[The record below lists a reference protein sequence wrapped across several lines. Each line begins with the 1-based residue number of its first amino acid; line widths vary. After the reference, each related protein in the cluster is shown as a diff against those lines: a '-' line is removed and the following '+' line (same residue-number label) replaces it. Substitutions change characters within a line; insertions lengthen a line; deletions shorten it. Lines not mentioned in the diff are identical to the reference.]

1 MKKTLLALA
10 LTVATSSSFA
20 NEMFDMEGSKKS
32 VSAGFASVGD
42 YSGVKLGGRIDLA
55 SGLYSDVSY
64 FTVSRDQDQILY
76 GEKFTA
82 DFSHA
87 QLKAIVGMH
96 FPLAEKSYWLAEAG
110 LVNLTTKLETTGVF
124 EFNEDDSKFDLAYKF
139 GAGWDFGN
147 KVILEGYVASE
158 GGDTF
163 IGGFAKY
170 KINEKFD
177 VTFEYNLYSDAHMF
191 IMAAYKF

>member
-20 NEMFDMEGSKKS
+20 NEMFDMENAKKS
-32 VSAGFASVGD
+32 ATVGFASVGD
-42 YSGVKLGGRIDLA
+42 YSGVKFGGRIDLA
-55 SGLYSDVSY
+55 SGLYADASY
-64 FTVSRDQDQILY
+64 FTVSGDEGY
-76 GEKFTA
+76 GSYTFDVET
-82 DFSHA
+82 S

-96 FPLAEKSYWLAEAG
+96 FPSTDQLYWLAEGGFVRSAAEVAG
-110 LVNLTTKLETTGVF
+110 F
-124 EFNEDDSKFDLAYKF
+124 EVTENDLAYKF

-170 KINEKFD
+170 EINEKFD